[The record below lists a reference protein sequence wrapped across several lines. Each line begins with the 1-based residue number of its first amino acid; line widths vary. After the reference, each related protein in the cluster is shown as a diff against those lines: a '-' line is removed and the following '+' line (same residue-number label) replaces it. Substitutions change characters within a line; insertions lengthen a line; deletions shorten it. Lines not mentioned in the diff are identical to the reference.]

1 MIEAGISVGVCEDE
15 FWLMTPRQYW
25 RRLKGEGGRLKRENE
40 ARIEQVWLGEVL
52 HRVKKV
58 PKLEKLLGKEK
69 PEKVSI
75 SEGFARI
82 REMAMKAKQAREAE
96 TK

>member
-1 MIEAGISVGVCEDE
+1 MIEAGISVGVSEAE

-25 RRLKGEGGRLKRENE
+25 RRLKGEGARIKREDD
-40 ARIEQVWLGEVL
+40 ARTQQAWLGEVL

-58 PKLEKLLGKEK
+58 PKLEKLLGNEK

-75 SEGFARI
+75 AEGFARI
-82 REMAMKAKQAREAE
+82 REMAKKAREAE
-96 TK
+96 KT